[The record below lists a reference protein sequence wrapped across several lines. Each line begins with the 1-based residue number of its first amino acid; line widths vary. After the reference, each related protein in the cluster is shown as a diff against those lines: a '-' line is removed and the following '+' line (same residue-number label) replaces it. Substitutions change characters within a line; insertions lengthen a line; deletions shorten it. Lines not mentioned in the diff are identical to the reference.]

1 MKKGFVIAIDGPVAA
16 GKGTIASELAKE
28 LQGFYLYTG
37 ATYRCL
43 TLYGLEKGIDFSD
56 EQAIIAMLPDV
67 DIDLVD
73 NRVMLNGND
82 VTETIQRVDVSKTV
96 PMVGAVQQV
105 RTAMVALQ
113 REIAVKRI
121 EKGEIIVIEGRD
133 TATVVFPD
141 AALKVFLTAYPE
153 VRASRRLAQL
163 QSSGN
168 TTMSLADVLQSL
180 QKRDEEDTERAID
193 PLVKDPSKYG
203 YFIVDDTGLSEGDTV
218 KKITEELKKR
228 NLLI

>member
-16 GKGTIASELAKE
+16 GKGTIATELAKE

-43 TLYGLEKGIDFSD
+43 TLYGLEQGIDFSD
-56 EQAIIAMLPDV
+56 EQAIASMLPHV
-67 DIDLVD
+67 DIDLID
-73 NRVMLNGND
+73 NRVLLNGND
-82 VTETIQRVDVSKTV
+82 VTDAIQRIDVSKTV
-96 PMVGAVQQV
+96 PMVGAVQQI
-105 RTAMVALQ
+105 RTAMHSLQ
-113 REIAVKRI
+113 REIAAKRI

-141 AALKVFLTAYPE
+141 AALKVFLTAQPE
-153 VRASRRLAQL
+153 IRARRRLAQL

-168 TTMSLADVLQSL
+168 TAVTIDEVLQSL
-180 QKRDEEDTERAID
+180 QKRDEEDTQRAID

-203 YFIVDDTGLSEGDTV
+203 YFIVDDTGLSEEDTV
-218 KKITEELKKR
+218 KKITEEAKKR
-228 NLLI
+228 NLLV

>member
-43 TLYGLEKGIDFSD
+43 TLYALEQKIDVSD
-56 EQAIIAMLPDV
+56 EHAVMSILPNV

-73 NRVMLNGND
+73 NKVMLNGRD
-82 VTETIQRVDVSKTV
+82 VTDAIQKVEISKTV
-96 PMVGAVQQV
+96 PTIAAMQQV
-105 RTAMVALQ
+105 RTAMVTLQ
-113 REIAVKRI
+113 REIAAKRI
-121 EKGEIIVIEGRD
+121 EKGDIIVIEGRD

-153 VRASRRLAQL
+153 VRAARRLAQL

-168 TTMSLADVLQSL
+168 TTMTLSDVLQSL

-193 PLVKDPSKYG
+193 PLVKDPSKHG
-203 YFIVDDTGLSEGDTV
+203 YFIVDDTGLSEKDTV

-228 NLLI
+228 NLLV